1 MLGAIG
7 NEQGQGTKRLVKA
20 LSIAESLNHW
30 IGRIL
35 SFSFYVLMVI
45 MVFEVI
51 ARYVFNA
58 PTNWVYEL
66 STFVFSGACLLGG
79 GYLLLHKK
87 HINIDILYSHLSS
100 RGRAIID
107 LCTAPLFFL
116 FVGVLMWQGI
126 DMFWTSLS
134 RWENS
139 PSVWAPALW
148 PVKFLIPVGCGLMLL
163 QLLVNFVKNIMIV
176 RYYYKEITIAKRYY
190 Y

>member
-1 MLGAIG
+1 M
-7 NEQGQGTKRLVKA
+7 NRNRQQERRLVNV
-20 LSIAESLNHW
+20 LSSAENVNQW
-30 IGRIL
+30 VGRITL
-35 SFSFYVLMVI
+35 YLVFILPAVMFYEVVSRYI
-45 MVFEVI
+45 FNSPTIWAFEVSNFLFGGI
-51 ARYVFNA
+51 IV
-58 PTNWVYEL
+58 
-66 STFVFSGACLLGG
+66 LGG
-79 GYLLLHKK
+79 GYLLLHKG
-87 HINIDILYSHLSS
+87 HVSVDIIYNRLSV
-100 RGRAIID
+100 RGRAILD
-107 LCTAPLFFL
+107 LCTSPLFFL

-148 PVKFLIPVGCGLMLL
+148 PVKLLIPVGCGLMLI

>member
-1 MLGAIG
+1 MNRDKQQVG
-7 NEQGQGTKRLVKA
+7 RLVNV
-20 LSIAESLNHW
+20 LSAAENINHW
-30 IGRIL
+30 AGQITLYLIFIL
-35 SFSFYVLMVI
+35 PAVMLYEVVL
-45 MVFEVI
+45 
-51 ARYVFNA
+51 RYVFNS
-58 PTNWVYEL
+58 PSIWVFETTNFL
-66 STFVFSGACLLGG
+66 FGGIIILGG
-79 GYLLLHKK
+79 GYLLLRKGHVSV
-87 HINIDILYSHLSS
+87 DILYNRLSV
-100 RGRAIID
+100 RGRAIQD

-148 PVKFLIPVGCGLMLL
+148 PVKFLIPVGCGLILL